1 MNGTCQLQKLI
12 TFETYVRFLYNM
24 IMITGPLKGKSNYH
38 NSKLHHEPPLINLF
52 SIGPILTLILQT
64 GIQAAAQI
72 FVYLHIQEQP
82 WYDL

>member
-38 NSKLHHEPPLINLF
+38 MIVALVGKSNYHMIVATVSSDI
-52 SIGPILTLILQT
+52 T
-64 GIQAAAQI
+64 
-72 FVYLHIQEQP
+72 
-82 WYDL
+82 